1 MVILVG
7 SDDNALIYE
16 RGEIDPEI
24 LKDELKIADKDKFLI
39 FKF

>member
-16 RGEIDPEI
+16 RGEIY
-24 LKDELKIADKDKFLI
+24 LELLNDQIKIYDKDQFLI